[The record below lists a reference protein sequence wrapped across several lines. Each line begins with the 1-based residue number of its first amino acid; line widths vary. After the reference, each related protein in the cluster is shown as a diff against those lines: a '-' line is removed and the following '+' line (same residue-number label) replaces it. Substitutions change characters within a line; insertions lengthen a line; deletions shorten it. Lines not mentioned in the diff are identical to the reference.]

1 MELNRET
8 IKKIK
13 GLILFT
19 ALVVVCLWKYENAL
33 AVLGYIFHIFFPFIL
48 GGAIAFVLNVPMN
61 FVERHLFPQER
72 MEKKP
77 VLQKL
82 ARPVSMLLVLFSV
95 IGVIVLVMFLLVP
108 QLA

>member
-1 MELNRET
+1 MFA
-8 IKKIK
+8 
-13 GLILFT
+13 LFSEYVT
-19 ALVVVCLWKYENAL
+19 S
-33 AVLGYIFHIFFPFIL
+33 IFFPFIL

-82 ARPVSMLLVLFSV
+82 AIPNLWLLPHLQHF
-95 IGVIVLVMFLLVP
+95 
-108 QLA
+108 